1 MSYTIAT
8 TYLLAFMPDDSVMA
22 PQYMGFATEESARD
36 SDFLRK
42 AISMGVSDRY
52 NGGRLDL
59 IKTVVWSNS
68 NLTARWT
75 LRFLAVLFTTGI
87 FLCVGRRSRCLSRT
101 TSPRC
106 SRTED

>member
-1 MSYTIAT
+1 MSYTTAT

-68 NLTARWT
+68 K
-75 LRFLAVLFTTGI
+75 VDTT
-87 FLCVGRRSRCLSRT
+87 VLSRFVYNRDLPLRWQEIEMPEQNNFAQVF
-101 TSPRC
+101 SY
-106 SRTED
+106 